1 MGLLDLSEN
10 QHNFVERVRR
20 TFNRNSVVVTF
31 TKFAFDRPDEAVSY
45 SEKSEDHCEIEYLNC
60 PRRVSNPSIN
70 AKSNQPL
77 QAMTK

>member
-1 MGLLDLSEN
+1 MGLLDLIEN

-45 SEKSEDHCEIEYLNC
+45 SEKVKIT
-60 PRRVSNPSIN
+60 V
-70 AKSNQPL
+70 KSNTWIVHDEFPIHQ
-77 QAMTK
+77 